1 MTLFFSSRIN
11 SLYRKA
17 KNWRNSFVL
26 QKILYDALI
35 RFNALKSKDLN
46 KKIIIGPSFPIG
58 TANNTFELLFSS
70 YALCKGWN
78 IIPVV
83 CDSIQQTEVML
94 FLEFGSK
101 SFQSHCKE
109 CNAHSQKI
117 WNKL

>member
-78 IIPVV
+78 IIPLV
-83 CDSIQQTEVML
+83 CDSIQQTECNVISGVWL
-94 FLEFGSK
+94 KK

-117 WNKL
+117 